1 MKRLILVSMIFASS
15 CMADGEKPLSGE
27 HLNGLKYQL
36 YSGPAEIQPS
46 YLDQI
51 TAALETY
58 AKESADHSLKKTLS
72 VSRSKAWSR
81 VGFEHLE
88 FEAKPSSSEKA
99 KVGVRY
105 QKGEL
110 QCVIY
115 QNQVMAAFAI
125 EEGGKRVEKL
135 YYVAGDKELRV
146 THAYTF

>member
-1 MKRLILVSMIFASS
+1 
-15 CMADGEKPLSGE
+15 MADGGKPLSGE
-27 HLNGLKYQL
+27 HLNGLKYQP

-51 TAALETY
+51 TTALETY
-58 AKESADHSLKKTLS
+58 AKESADVSLNNILS
-72 VSRSKAWSR
+72 ISRNKAWSR

-88 FEAKPSSSEKA
+88 SDAKKSSSGKA

-105 QKGEL
+105 RKGEL

-125 EEGGKRVEKL
+125 EEGEKRIEKL
-135 YYVAGDKELRV
+135 YYFADDKKLRV